1 MKWTLREIREYP
13 EAILPFSESLEIE
26 QALMAKEDSII
37 SVQEVKVDGYLSVID
52 DAYILHGTVEATL
65 TLPSSRSLT
74 PVELSLTIPIRERY
88 VEADYDMIE
97 DSSEETVLVLDH
109 DYIDLDNSVV
119 DTIILNIPHRILAP
133 GEETDQLPSGK
144 DWEVLTQDQYEARLK
159 ESKENHIDPRFAALK
174 TMLDEDQ

>member
-13 EAILPFSESLEIE
+13 EAILPFSESLDIE
-26 QALMAKEDSII
+26 KELKAKEPSII
-37 SVQEVKVDGYLSVID
+37 SVQEVKVDGYLSVV
-52 DAYILHGTVEATL
+52 DASYILHGTIEARL

-88 VEADYDMIE
+88 VENDEGLIE
-97 DSSEETVLVLDH
+97 DNSEETILVLDH

-133 GEETDQLPSGK
+133 GEETDQLPSGN

-159 ESKENHIDPRFAALK
+159 ESKENHIDPRFEALK
-174 TMLDEDQ
+174 TMFKEDQ